1 MDLIKQAKIDF
12 FGLNC
17 YRSNT
22 AKYCSQNDTS
32 QAYILNKTGKKG
44 GLIFPKVPGLY
55 QLVRNPYVEYT
66 DWDWEKD
73 PVSLRYMLR
82 YVWDHYQ
89 LPMIITENG
98 YGEHEKVSDDGKV
111 HDPERIT
118 FLREQIKQVGLAIQ
132 DGCKVLG
139 YNPWTFLD
147 VLSTGNGM
155 SKRYGF
161 VYVNTTDEKK
171 LDFRRIPKDSYYWY
185 SKLIKSNGEDWGE

>member
-1 MDLIKQAKIDF
+1 M
-12 FGLNC
+12 
-17 YRSNT
+17 
-22 AKYCSQNDTS
+22 
-32 QAYILNKTGKKG
+32 
-44 GLIFPKVPGLY
+44 
-55 QLVRNPYVEYT
+55 VRNTYVEYT

-111 HDPERIT
+111 HDPERIA

-132 DGCKVLG
+132 DGCKVFG

-161 VYVNTTDEKK
+161 VYVNTTDEDK

-185 SKLIKSNGEDWGE
+185 SKLVKSNGENWGE